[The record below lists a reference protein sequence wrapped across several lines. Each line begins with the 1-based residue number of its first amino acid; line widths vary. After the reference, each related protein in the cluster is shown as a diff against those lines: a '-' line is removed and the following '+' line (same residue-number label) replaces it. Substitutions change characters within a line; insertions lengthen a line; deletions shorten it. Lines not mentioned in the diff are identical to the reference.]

1 MAGPAA
7 ALGGLDDIMTHDEL
21 AAKYMLLVS
30 ITLLIYDHVLTM
42 DDEITFLWRSKFGV
56 APAIVIVNRYL
67 VLGELSIDLYELF
80 GGPHSL
86 LFCEAWT
93 GFQGYLSVLSYMS
106 IHALVALRVHA
117 LYGGLLSIRRTL
129 FLAGSL
135 SLIFSMSVATMS
147 FIAIAREK
155 FLLFCIYSGYDLVW
169 SLLGQMTPSLH
180 LCVIKIPSYLWVIYL
195 PSVLLE
201 TYLFAL
207 TLFAAVSRMRD
218 GQDTSSLCKILCR
231 DGIFYFIAVFICT
244 VFTLLAWAVA
254 PPAFIYP
261 ARYFSQALLV
271 IAGSRLVLNL
281 KGYAAEQNSYDKLDS
296 NSPLAFRVPGL
307 PASQYGGSSD
317 HPNTPTDNLHDH
329 ERGW

>member
-147 FIAIAREK
+147 FIAIAR
-155 FLLFCIYSGYDLVW
+155 
-169 SLLGQMTPSLH
+169 QMTPSLH
-180 LCVIKIPSYLWVIYL
+180 LCVIKIPSY
-195 PSVLLE
+195 
-201 TYLFAL
+201 FRL
-207 TLFAAVSRMRD
+207 TDER
-218 GQDTSSLCKILCR
+218 
-231 DGIFYFIAVFICT
+231 
-244 VFTLLAWAVA
+244 W
-254 PPAFIYP
+254 P
-261 ARYFSQALLV
+261 
-271 IAGSRLVLNL
+271 
-281 KGYAAEQNSYDKLDS
+281 GY
-296 NSPLAFRVPGL
+296 
-307 PASQYGGSSD
+307 
-317 HPNTPTDNLHDH
+317 
-329 ERGW
+329 